1 MLTKICF
8 QIDIS
13 DHPSL
18 AALCSAQAE
27 DDRDIDR
34 CDRPEGVAGA
44 GAGLPTITTRTPP
57 FHSYPAVR
65 LDLCLLLIA
74 GMLGRGRGTVT
85 ATYCIY
91 LQVM

>member
-34 CDRPEGVAGA
+34 CDRPEGVA

-85 ATYCIY
+85 ATYCTY

>member
-44 GAGLPTITTRTPP
+44 GLPTITTRTPYL
-57 FHSYPAVR
+57 HSYPAVR

>member
-44 GAGLPTITTRTPP
+44 GLPTITTRTPP
-57 FHSYPAVR
+57 FHSYSAVR

-74 GMLGRGRGTVT
+74 GIGDGAL
-85 ATYCIY
+85 
-91 LQVM
+91 

>member
-44 GAGLPTITTRTPP
+44 GLPTITTRTPQL
-57 FHSYPAVR
+57 HSYPAVR